1 MQNKTSKF
9 QDDEVGSFP
18 KERPL
23 GFKVRTNPSFVFS
36 VHVNEEIKDASYYSE
51 VFDMMLEAGED
62 DSINFFISSPG
73 GDINGLNILLE
84 GIRLTEAHVTA
95 IIVGEAHSAAS
106 ILALNCHE
114 VVVTDSATM
123 LVHNLRTGYAGKI
136 ADLEAYTVFTRKTSS
151 KLIDETYKGFLSDED
166 LQLVLHGKELWL
178 ESAEIQER
186 LNNRLEY
193 LVEKMEGEKIEAAK
207 SAEVAGATSVQSE
220 KRGSKGT
227 KKQQT
232 SGA

>member
-1 MQNKTSKF
+1 MQNKSSKF
-9 QDDEVGSFP
+9 QDDEVSSYP

-36 VHVNEEIKDASYYSE
+36 VHINEEIKDASYYSE
-51 VFDMMLEAGED
+51 VFDMMLEAGEGD
-62 DSINFFISSPG
+62 TINFFISSPG

-84 GIRLTEAHVTA
+84 GIRLTDAHVVA

-151 KLIDETYKGFLSDED
+151 KLIDQTYKGFLSEED
-166 LQLVLHGKELWL
+166 LQLVVHGKELWL

-186 LNNRLEY
+186 LNNRLDY
-193 LVEKMEGEKIEAAK
+193 LIGEMEGEEIEAAK
-207 SAEVAGATSVQSE
+207 SSQDTSNPAVQPQ
-220 KRGSKGT
+220 KRGSKS
-227 KKQQT
+227 KKVE
-232 SGA
+232 